1 MIEGFETARVDL
13 EDFRRRAL
21 TVGLVALAAGAAG
34 ALISSESREQFFR
47 SYLLAYIFWIAIPLG
62 CFAILMLQHMS
73 GGVWGLVTRRVLE
86 SATRTFPLLAL
97 LFIPLLF
104 GLKSIFPWASPEKLA
119 ASPALN
125 HAVEEKHLYLN
136 VGFFIGR
143 AAFYFLVWIL
153 VTRLLN
159 GWSAEQD
166 RTGERRLTSKL
177 QGLSA
182 PGLLLYGLTVTF
194 ASVDW
199 AMSLDPQW
207 FSTMYGLLFMG
218 GQGLAGMAF
227 VIAVMVLLSGR
238 KPMSDVIK
246 PSHLHDLGKLMLAFL
261 MIWAYFA
268 FSQFLIIWAG
278 NLPEEIPF
286 YVRRIQSSWKYVGF
300 GLIVLHFFLPF
311 VLLLSRD
318 LKKNGRLL
326 STVAIGVIVMRFVDL
341 IWLTGPELHS
351 GTFNFSW
358 MDWMLDLLLLAGIG
372 GVWLWFFATQLASR
386 PLLPIHDPDIESVFA
401 SGHGH

>member
-1 MIEGFETARVDL
+1 MSDLVETIETSRVDV
-13 EDFRRRAL
+13 EGFRRRAL
-21 TVGLVALAAGAAG
+21 IVGVAALVIGAAG

-86 SATRTFPLLAL
+86 SSTRTFPLLAL
-97 LFIPLLF
+97 LFLPLLL
-104 GLKSIFPWASPEKLA
+104 GLKSIFPWASPERLA

-125 HAVEEKHLYLN
+125 HAVEQKHLYLN
-136 VGFFIGR
+136 IGFFIAR
-143 AAFYFLVWIL
+143 AIFYFLVWII
-153 VTRLLN
+153 VTRTLN
-159 GWSAEQD
+159 RWSAEQD
-166 RTGERRLTSKL
+166 KTGERRLTSKL
-177 QGLSA
+177 QGLSG
-182 PGLLLYGLTVTF
+182 PGLVLYGLTVTF
-194 ASVDW
+194 AAIDW
-199 AMSLDPQW
+199 AMSLDPEW
-207 FSTMYGLLFMG
+207 FSTIYGLLFMG

-227 VIAVMVLLSGR
+227 VIAVMVLLSQR
-238 KPMSDVIK
+238 APMNEVIK

-286 YVRRIQSSWKYVGF
+286 YVRRIQSSWKYVGL
-300 GLIVLHFFLPF
+300 GLIVLHFALPF

-318 LKKNGRLL
+318 LKRSGRKL
-326 STVAIGVIVMRFVDL
+326 SMVAIGVIVMRYVDL
-341 IWLTGPELHS
+341 IWLTGPELHE
-351 GTFNFSW
+351 GRFGLSW
-358 MDWMLDLLLLAGIG
+358 MDLMLLAGIG
-372 GVWLWFFATQLASR
+372 GVWLWFFATELNRR
-386 PLLPIHDPDIESVFA
+386 PLLPIRDPEIESVFA